1 MRPLAKRVGHLTP
14 STTLAITA
22 KAKALQAQGV
32 DVCNLGA
39 GEPDFDTPE
48 HIKRAAQEALARGET
63 KYGPVAGLP
72 ALRDAIAQKT
82 SPQYQA
88 ENVLVTA
95 GGKHS
100 LYNLM
105 MALLDP
111 GDEVVIPTPYWVS
124 YPEMVKLA
132 GGVPVF
138 VETLESEG
146 FQLTPEQLEAVISP
160 RTKLLIINSPSNPT
174 GMVYTPRHLEAL
186 AQVVVEHDLWVVS
199 DEIYGAILYD
209 GAIHR
214 SIGSLGPEIFART
227 LISSGFSKAYSMT
240 GWRMGYL
247 LGPTDVI
254 QAAAAIQSHSTSNVT
269 TFAQYGALAAITGG
283 DDCIAPML
291 QAFKQRRDYLYQ
303 ALSHLPGVTCLKP
316 EGAFYLFPNI
326 SATGMSSNQFTLRLL
341 EEARVAVIPG
351 VAFGADHHIR
361 ISYAT
366 DLETLKKSVARM
378 EQFLGVG
385 LTSRTELKAR

>member
-1 MRPLAKRVGHLTP
+1 MRRLAERVGHLTP

-22 KAKALQAQGV
+22 KAKTLQTQGV

-48 HIKRAAQEALARGET
+48 HIKQAAQEALARGET

-82 SPQYQA
+82 SPQYHA
-88 ENVLVTA
+88 ENVLVSA

-105 MALLDP
+105 MAMIDP
-111 GDEVVIPTPYWVS
+111 GDEVLIPSPYWVS

-146 FQLTPEQLEAVISP
+146 FRLTPEQLNAVITP
-160 RTKLLIINSPSNPT
+160 RTKLLVLNSPSNPT
-174 GMVYTPRHLEAL
+174 GMVYSPKHLEAL
-186 AQVVVEHDLWVVS
+186 AQVIVEHDLWVVS
-199 DEIYGAILYD
+199 DEIYGALLYD

-214 SIGSLGPEIFART
+214 SIGSFGPEIFART

-240 GWRMGYL
+240 GWRIGYL
-247 LGPTDVI
+247 LGPTQVI
-254 QAAAAIQSHSTSNVT
+254 QAATAVQSHSTSNIT

-283 DDCIAPML
+283 NDCIAHML
-291 QAFKQRRDYLYQ
+291 SAFNQRREYLYQ
-303 ALSHLPGVTCLKP
+303 AISRLPGITCLKP

-326 SATGMSSNQFTLRLL
+326 SATGMGSNQFTMRLL
-341 EEARVAVIPG
+341 AEAQVAVIPG
-351 VAFGADHHIR
+351 DAFGSDQHIR

-385 LTSRTELKAR
+385 LASRT

>member
-1 MRPLAKRVGHLTP
+1 MLPLAERVGHLTP
-14 STTLAITA
+14 SSTLAITA
-22 KAKALQAQGV
+22 KAKALQVKGV

-48 HIKRAAQEALARGET
+48 HIKQAAQEALARGET

-72 ALRDAIAQKT
+72 ALRDAIAQTT
-82 SPQYQA
+82 SPQFHA

-105 MALLDP
+105 MAMINP
-111 GDEVVIPTPYWVS
+111 GDEVLIPKPYWVS

-132 GGVPVF
+132 GGEPVL

-146 FQLTPEQLEAVISP
+146 FRLTPEQLAEVITP
-160 RTKLLIINSPSNPT
+160 RTKLLVLNSPSNPT
-174 GMVYTPRHLEAL
+174 GMVYSPKHLEAL
-186 AQVVVEHDLWVVS
+186 AEVVVAHDLWVVS
-199 DEIYGAILYD
+199 DEIYGSLLYD

-214 SIGSLGPEIFART
+214 SIGSFGPDIFART

-240 GWRMGYL
+240 GWRIGYL

-254 QAAAAIQSHSTSNVT
+254 QAATAIQSHSTSNIT
-269 TFAQYGALAAITGG
+269 TFAQFGALAAVTGG
-283 DDCIAPML
+283 NDCIASML
-291 QAFKQRRDYLYQ
+291 SAFNQRREYLHQ
-303 ALSHLPGVTCLKP
+303 AISRLPGVTCLKP

-326 SATGMSSNQFTLRLL
+326 SATGMGSNEFTLRLL
-341 EEARVAVIPG
+341 EEAQVAVIPG
-351 VAFGADHHIR
+351 NAFGSDQHIR

-366 DLETLKKSVARM
+366 DLETLKKSMARI

-385 LTSRTELKAR
+385 LASRT

>member
-1 MRPLAKRVGHLTP
+1 MRRLAERVGHLTP
-14 STTLAITA
+14 SSTLAITA

-48 HIKRAAQEALARGET
+48 HIKQAAQEALARGET

-72 ALRDAIAQKT
+72 ALRDAIAQTT
-82 SPQYQA
+82 SPQFQA

-105 MALLDP
+105 MAMIDP
-111 GDEVVIPTPYWVS
+111 GDEVLIPKPYWVS

-132 GGVPVF
+132 GGVPVL

-146 FQLTPEQLEAVISP
+146 FRLTPEQLAEVITP
-160 RTKLLIINSPSNPT
+160 RTKLLILNSPSNPT
-174 GMVYTPRHLEAL
+174 GMVYSPKHLEAL
-186 AQVVVEHDLWVVS
+186 AEVVVTHDLWVVS
-199 DEIYGAILYD
+199 DEIYGALLYD
-209 GAIHR
+209 GAVHR
-214 SIGSLGPEIFART
+214 SIGSFGPEIFART

-247 LGPTDVI
+247 IGPTQVI
-254 QAAAAIQSHSTSNVT
+254 QAATAIQSHSTSNIT
-269 TFAQYGALAAITGG
+269 TFAQFGALAAITGG
-283 DDCIAPML
+283 NDCITSML
-291 QAFKQRRDYLYQ
+291 SAFNQRREYLHQ
-303 ALSHLPGVTCLKP
+303 AISRLPGVTCLKP

-326 SATGMSSNQFTLRLL
+326 AATDMGSNQFTLRLL
-341 EEARVAVIPG
+341 EEAQVAVIPG
-351 VAFGADHHIR
+351 DAFGSDQHIR

-366 DLETLKKSVARM
+366 DLETLQKSMARM
-378 EQFLGVG
+378 ERFLGVG
-385 LTSRTELKAR
+385 LASRT

>member
-1 MRPLAKRVGHLTP
+1 MLPLAERVGHLTP
-14 STTLAITA
+14 SSTLAITA
-22 KAKALQAQGV
+22 KAKALQVKGV

-48 HIKRAAQEALARGET
+48 HIKQAAQEALARGET

-72 ALRDAIAQKT
+72 ALRDAIAQTT
-82 SPQYQA
+82 SPQFHA

-105 MALLDP
+105 MAMINP
-111 GDEVVIPTPYWVS
+111 GDEVLIPKPYWVS

-132 GGVPVF
+132 GGEPVL

-146 FQLTPEQLEAVISP
+146 FRLTPEQLAEVITP
-160 RTKLLIINSPSNPT
+160 RTKLLVLNSPSNPT
-174 GMVYTPRHLEAL
+174 GMVYSPKHLEAL
-186 AQVVVEHDLWVVS
+186 AEVVVAHDLWVVS
-199 DEIYGAILYD
+199 DEIYGSLLYD

-214 SIGSLGPEIFART
+214 SIGSFGPDIFART

-240 GWRMGYL
+240 GWRIGYL

-254 QAAAAIQSHSTSNVT
+254 QAATAIQSHSTSNIT
-269 TFAQYGALAAITGG
+269 TFAQFGALAAVTGG
-283 DDCIAPML
+283 NDCIASML
-291 QAFKQRRDYLYQ
+291 SAFNQRREYLHQ
-303 ALSHLPGVTCLKP
+303 AISRLPGVTCLKP

-326 SATGMSSNQFTLRLL
+326 SATGMRSNEFTLRLL
-341 EEARVAVIPG
+341 EEAQVAVIPG
-351 VAFGADHHIR
+351 NAFGSDQHIR

-366 DLETLKKSVARM
+366 DLETLKKSMARI

-385 LTSRTELKAR
+385 LASRT

>member
-1 MRPLAKRVGHLTP
+1 MLPLAERVGHLTP
-14 STTLAITA
+14 SSTLAITA
-22 KAKALQAQGV
+22 KAKALQVKGV

-48 HIKRAAQEALARGET
+48 HIKQAAQEALARGET

-72 ALRDAIAQKT
+72 ALRDAIAQTT
-82 SPQYQA
+82 SPQFHA

-105 MALLDP
+105 MAMINP
-111 GDEVVIPTPYWVS
+111 GDEVLIPKPYWVS

-132 GGVPVF
+132 GGEPVL
-138 VETLESEG
+138 VETSESEG
-146 FQLTPEQLEAVISP
+146 FRLTPEQLAEVITP
-160 RTKLLIINSPSNPT
+160 RTKLLVLNSPSNPT
-174 GMVYTPRHLEAL
+174 GMVYSPKHLEAL
-186 AQVVVEHDLWVVS
+186 AEVVVAHDLWVVS
-199 DEIYGAILYD
+199 DEIYGSLLYD

-214 SIGSLGPEIFART
+214 SIGSFGPDIFART

-240 GWRMGYL
+240 GWRIGYL

-254 QAAAAIQSHSTSNVT
+254 QAATAIQSHSTSNIT
-269 TFAQYGALAAITGG
+269 TFAQFGALAAVTGG
-283 DDCIAPML
+283 NDCIASML
-291 QAFKQRRDYLYQ
+291 SAFNQRREYLHQ
-303 ALSHLPGVTCLKP
+303 AISRLPGVTCLKP

-326 SATGMSSNQFTLRLL
+326 SATGMGSNEFTLRLL
-341 EEARVAVIPG
+341 EEAQVAVIPG
-351 VAFGADHHIR
+351 NAFGSDQHIR

-366 DLETLKKSVARM
+366 DLETLKKSMARI

-385 LTSRTELKAR
+385 LASRT

>member
-1 MRPLAKRVGHLTP
+1 MRRLAKRVGHLTP

-22 KAKALQAQGV
+22 KAKSLQAQGV

-48 HIKRAAQEALARGET
+48 HIKQAAQEALARGET

-82 SPQYQA
+82 SPQYHA
-88 ENVLVTA
+88 ENVLVSA

-105 MALLDP
+105 MAMIDP
-111 GDEVVIPTPYWVS
+111 GDEVLIPTPYWVS

-146 FQLTPEQLEAVISP
+146 FRLTPEQLEAAITP
-160 RTKLLIINSPSNPT
+160 RTKLLILNSPSNPT
-174 GMVYTPRHLEAL
+174 GMVYSPKHLEVL

-199 DEIYGAILYD
+199 DEIYGALLYD

-214 SIGSLGPEIFART
+214 SIGSFGPEIFART

-240 GWRMGYL
+240 GWRIGYL
-247 LGPTDVI
+247 LGPTQVI
-254 QAAAAIQSHSTSNVT
+254 QAATAVQSHSTSNIT
-269 TFAQYGALAAITGG
+269 TFAQFGALAAITGSN
-283 DDCIAPML
+283 DCIALML
-291 QAFKQRRDYLYQ
+291 NAFNQRREYLYQ
-303 ALSHLPGVTCLKP
+303 AISRLPGITCLKP

-326 SATGMSSNQFTLRLL
+326 SAMGIGSNQFAMRLL
-341 EEARVAVIPG
+341 AEAQVAVIPG
-351 VAFGADHHIR
+351 DAFGSDQHIR

-385 LTSRTELKAR
+385 LASRTR